1 MLIIFAG
8 LAISQAEINPLG
20 DCALIRQ
27 VTFYD
32 NMSSL
37 PPEIK
42 ADIAKRHGPILP
54 RMARGISFSDVA
66 SSSSKPGPL
75 PLYVAHETNQWLVSY
90 TYGGISIRTV
100 TVSYVQN
107 ESGTDKTPHLKGALE
122 GDGCTVAN
130 AFLKGVSVE
139 PGWQR

>member
-75 PLYVAHETNQWLVSY
+75 LLYVAHET
-90 TYGGISIRTV
+90 ISGWSPIPTVEYPFEQSLFLTFRMKVGRTKHR
-100 TVSYVQN
+100 T
-107 ESGTDKTPHLKGALE
+107 
-122 GDGCTVAN
+122 
-130 AFLKGVSVE
+130 
-139 PGWQR
+139 